1 MTEIRL
7 LYADDRLQGF
17 QVSGHAGAGTQG
29 NDLVC
34 AAVSFLATTCANALI
49 SVAGTKPQVQA
60 TDGEM
65 FVTLPQ
71 DQINHDAGV
80 ILETFRQGAKD
91 LIDAYPRNVRL
102 IDQAL

>member
-1 MTEIRL
+1 
-7 LYADDRLQGF
+7 
-17 QVSGHAGAGTQG
+17 
-29 NDLVC
+29 
-34 AAVSFLATTCANALI
+34 
-49 SVAGTKPQVQA
+49 
-60 TDGEM
+60 M